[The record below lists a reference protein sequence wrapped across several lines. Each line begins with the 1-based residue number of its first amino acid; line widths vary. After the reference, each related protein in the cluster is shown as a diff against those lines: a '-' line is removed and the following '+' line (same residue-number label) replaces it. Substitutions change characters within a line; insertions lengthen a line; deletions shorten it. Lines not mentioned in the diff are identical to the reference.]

1 MATKCDLTGK
11 KAASGFNKSHSNR
24 RTKRKF
30 RPNLQAKRVV
40 NPKTGRV
47 IKLTLSTTAL
57 RTLKKWDKAGKVY
70 DLEALVAKR

>member
-1 MATKCDLTGK
+1 MSTRCDLTGK

-30 RPNLQAKRVV
+30 RPNLQTKRVT
-40 NPKTGRV
+40 NPKTGRA

>member
-11 KAASGFNKSHSNR
+11 KARSGFNKSHSNR

-30 RPNLQAKRVV
+30 KPNLQEKKVT

-47 IKLTLSTTAL
+47 IKLTLSTKAIK
-57 RTLKKWDKAGKVY
+57 TLKKWDKAGKVY
-70 DLEALVAKR
+70 DLEKMTR